1 MSYKFVCVFC
11 ETHNVLTNPC
21 LPDSQYCKVCHKH
34 QDTGELNWKPS
45 MEKFP
50 FPKTRRRF

>member
-1 MSYKFVCVFC
+1 MSYEFVCVFC